1 MRGLQGAFRQ
11 PSHSDSAVW
20 CLLCL
25 PRMYGDEG
33 ERWGA
38 QLRPDKVLRGWIPSL
53 RLEFCGSGQVTE
65 PQCPHS

>member
-25 PRMYGDEG
+25 PRMYVMREKDGVPNCDQIKYL
-33 ERWGA
+33 GA
-38 QLRPDKVLRGWIPSL
+38 GFHLSDWSSVDLVK
-53 RLEFCGSGQVTE
+53 
-65 PQCPHS
+65 